1 MPPRESKTEQ
11 QKTMDLALVGNNIL
25 RSAIQRNLVSF
36 PSQIPVLKKRGDSQ
50 RRIAQLYF
58 VHRWRVRAIC
68 ARYGLSKAMVQ
79 KSLSEWRIR
88 AVSAGYIQDIH
99 PEVIAMLAGEEEVR
113 QQEVLEELEASA
125 EFPPS
130 QSDWE
135 MTQPPRSAGVVS
147 AEVGL

>member
-1 MPPRESKTEQ
+1 
-11 QKTMDLALVGNNIL
+11 MDLALVGNNIL

-36 PSQIPVLKKRGDSQ
+36 PSQIPALKKRGDSQ

-113 QQEVLEELEASA
+113 QQEVFEELEADV
-125 EFPPS
+125 ELTPS

-135 MTQPPRSAGVVS
+135 MAPPPQSGGVVA